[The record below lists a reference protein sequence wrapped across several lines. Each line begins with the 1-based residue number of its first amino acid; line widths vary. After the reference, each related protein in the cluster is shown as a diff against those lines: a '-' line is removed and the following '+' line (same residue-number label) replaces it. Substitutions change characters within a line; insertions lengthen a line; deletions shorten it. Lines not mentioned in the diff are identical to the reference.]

1 MQSLYESRFLCIS
14 KSKADEETKY
24 IYQKKLFDIFQ
35 FERQPLDFL
44 ITSYE
49 LRDPVYNTV
58 KSTINIYTKNVA
70 KVNDQELN
78 QENINNLKK
87 ETKKFFCTFNKNENF
102 KNISFLDQIGEFYE
116 KTLYFMRYANNII
129 KIENS
134 DYDTKIVEISRC
146 GYNMGE
152 ILKNMGYKEIGN
164 KYLMGFYYKYKY
176 FPIVC
181 LYARFVK
188 ETHIFLQVIG
198 YYTESSKK
206 EVISE
211 MDKIKEQLKDLFY
224 IKI

>member
-78 QENINNLKK
+78 PENINNLKK

-152 ILKNMGYKEIGN
+152 ILKNMGYKEGKN
-164 KYLMGFYYKYKY
+164 RYLIGFYYRYKF
-176 FPIVC
+176 FPIIC
-181 LYARFVK
+181 FYARFAN
-188 ETHIFLQVIG
+188 EDHIFLQVIG

-206 EVISE
+206 EIISE
-211 MDKIKEQLKDLFY
+211 LDKIKEQLSDLFY
-224 IKI
+224 IKK